1 MTRCLSALATG
12 YCEYVSV
19 GLMTA
24 TFFTLGPVYSQC
36 FVLDVESISYFMT
49 AAVIGITIFQLPS
62 GAFVLTSD

>member
-1 MTRCLSALATG
+1 
-12 YCEYVSV
+12 
-19 GLMTA
+19 MTA
-24 TFFTLGPVYSQC
+24 TFFTLNPVYSQC